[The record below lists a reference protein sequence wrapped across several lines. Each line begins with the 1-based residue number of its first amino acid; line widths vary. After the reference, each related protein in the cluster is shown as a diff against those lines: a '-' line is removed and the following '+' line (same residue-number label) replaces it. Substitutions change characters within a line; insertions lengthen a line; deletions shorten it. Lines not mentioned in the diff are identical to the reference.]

1 MQTMTLS
8 HNKYMIID
16 YKPNQC
22 QPVSPTHDTG
32 DMDTVDMYMVDMDM
46 ADMDMADMDIVV
58 LGNRSIGPSLGLT
71 CQVHL
76 V

>member
-46 ADMDMADMDIVV
+46 PDMDIVV

-71 CQVHL
+71 CQVRL

>member
-1 MQTMTLS
+1 MTLS

-46 ADMDMADMDIVV
+46 PDMDIVV

-71 CQVHL
+71 CQVRL